1 MKDDKSS
8 KRKHLEHEAEGAGM
22 AAVAGAALGSIAGPP
37 GAIAGALVGA
47 AMGAA
52 SASVMEKNIATTS
65 DDEKKLDDEIGVT
78 KGELGAPNLK
88 HPPAKVGAYSGASA
102 GATSSTPSPTEGPM
116 PTPDDDD

>member
-22 AAVAGAALGSIAGPP
+22 AAVAGAALGSIA
-37 GAIAGALVGA
+37 ALVGA